1 MFNIRFIELK
11 IKLEILEDGRLPYYK
26 TSALRGGT
34 GQMLLDQNCIKDRK
48 CNQCSFSENCIVQN
62 IMYAKFKIKPP
73 YVTNKESMGYVADC
87 TDYSTRARKGNILC
101 FSLTLFGNTACYITS
116 LIYALTALGANG
128 IGKDAIHFRIKSIT
142 DRKNN
147 IILDNNNIYIG
158 NLGIETLEQYINERM
173 EQTDLSCISR
183 RVILITP
190 CTIKSHGN
198 FLDKFDGFSLVT
210 SILHKIKMYNLY
222 EGNDNINYKWE
233 EDMFP
238 EISMQNIKEC
248 VIPRY
253 STVHN
258 SKINL
263 NGVKGELFLDKC
275 TPGLLKI
282 LYAAEILHIGKNTR
296 FGFGKI
302 LVV

>member
-11 IKLEILEDGRLPYYK
+11 IKLEILEDGHLPYYK
-26 TSALRGGT
+26 TSALRGGI

-101 FSLTLFGNTACYITS
+101 FSLILFGNTACYITP
-116 LIYALTALGANG
+116 LIYGLTAFGVNG
-128 IGKDAIHFRIKSIT
+128 IGKDAVHFRIKSIT

-147 IILDNNNIYIG
+147 IILDNNNIYTG

-173 EQTDLSCISR
+173 EQTDLLCISR
-183 RVILITP
+183 RVMLITP

-238 EISMQNIKEC
+238 EISIQNIKEC
-248 VIPRY
+248 VIPR
-253 STVHN
+253 
-258 SKINL
+258 
-263 NGVKGELFLDKC
+263 
-275 TPGLLKI
+275 
-282 LYAAEILHIGKNTR
+282 
-296 FGFGKI
+296 
-302 LVV
+302 